1 MRRPLPY
8 PLGDPEMMPGA
19 LEALIVYEGLPV
31 ADGGAHELGR
41 RDPVSVWRRLDGFL
55 KDCAAVDEHSATVSL
70 QESVTWLSSRES
82 RAVRRELSARFGRP
96 HRAGAG
102 WGAGH
107 VRDHFWGADPDDVEA
122 TLLWLTGLPHLPDV
136 CGSPAVFLGYEA
148 RFRLVDLESGRPLP
162 DQGGRFYG
170 EQDLDGHG
178 LVALGESRL
187 FARLSERPSCNLVL
201 SLPFLDVDDEARR
214 FVAGLQCRLP
224 FALSADDFTL
234 WRRNDARTGYTGTP
248 VQVLAS
254 SPEKRRPA
262 RRAPG
267 ERPARKVPRRRP
279 PAEQTVGKC
288 AQKEPPA
295 SVRPF
300 GTPPASCSSYDDR
313 RASTS
318 GDDDGVGPPDGARP
332 FRRST

>member
-8 PLGDPEMMPGA
+8 PLGDPQLMPRS

-41 RDPVSVWRRLDGFL
+41 RDPVSVWRRLDTFL
-55 KDCAAVDEHSATVSL
+55 RDCAAVDEHSATVSL

-122 TLLWLTGLPHLPDV
+122 TLLWLSGLPRLPDV

-162 DQGGRFYG
+162 HQGGRFYG
-170 EQDLDGHG
+170 EQDLDGLG
-178 LVALGESRL
+178 LLALGESRL

-201 SLPFLDVDDEARR
+201 SLPFPGADDEARGY
-214 FVAGLQCRLP
+214 VAELQRRLP
-224 FALSADDFTL
+224 FALSVDDFTQ
-234 WRRNDARTGYTGTP
+234 WRRNDARTGYTATP
-248 VQVLAS
+248 VQVLGS
-254 SPEKRRPA
+254 SPEKRQPA

-267 ERPARKVPRRRP
+267 DRTARRVSRGRSPAEP
-279 PAEQTVGKC
+279 PAGERH
-288 AQKEPPA
+288 QKEPPA
-295 SVRPF
+295 V
-300 GTPPASCSSYDDR
+300 
-313 RASTS
+313 
-318 GDDDGVGPPDGARP
+318 
-332 FRRST
+332 

>member
-8 PLGDPEMMPGA
+8 PLGDPDVMPRA
-19 LEALIVYEGLPV
+19 VEALIVYEGLPV
-31 ADGGAHELGR
+31 FDGGAHELGR
-41 RDPVSVWRRLDGFL
+41 RDAVAVWRRLDGFL

-122 TLLWLTGLPHLPDV
+122 TLLWLTGLPRLPDV

-148 RFRLVDLESGRPLP
+148 RFRLVDLGSGRPLP
-162 DQGGRFYG
+162 NQGGRFYG

-201 SLPFLDVDDEARR
+201 SLPFLAVDDEARGY
-214 FVAGLQCRLP
+214 VAEVQRRLP
-224 FALSADDFTL
+224 FALSIDHFTL
-234 WRRNDARTGYTGTP
+234 WRRNDAKTGYTATP

-262 RRAPG
+262 PRAPG
-267 ERPARKVPRRRP
+267 GRPERRVSRGRP
-279 PAEQTVGKC
+279 PAEPTAGR
-288 AQKEPPA
+288 
-295 SVRPF
+295 RPQ
-300 GTPPASCSSYDDR
+300 
-313 RASTS
+313 
-318 GDDDGVGPPDGARP
+318 
-332 FRRST
+332 